1 MNAKHQELLEMK
13 NTNFDLDEWAKQP
26 GNRRELPEIS
36 DTSIRKGQRFES
48 PYSFN
53 AEYREAQQGQDT
65 IFKATLSS
73 DRPYYRHFGFE
84 ILDHTSQAINLE
96 RANGDS
102 LPLLWGHDQSEQIGR
117 VADVN
122 INDGKLHGKLIFGS
136 SERAQAIKKDIE
148 NGIIRNMSI
157 GYLIDEFDFIE
168 ADRSQSGEPT
178 YQVKKWTLLEASVVS
193 VPADP
198 SVGIGRRGVDT
209 GDNPASK
216 TSFDKRATRAFTSLQ
231 EARKLIPSE
240 SKEGAEF
247 LKEVKATCE
256 RYAQDINVPFSELN
270 RIDEIVASSAKHNCT
285 SKGLEAIRNN
295 TNPNDFI
302 REVLEKSGNTKLEKS
317 DDSIFQ
323 IGANEMKKYSLLR
336 VLQHLNGDKRADVG
350 YEMEVSQELERRS
363 GKHSNGIIV
372 PFGAL
377 QERAV
382 MDTSGS
388 SGNLVQTDVFDSAF
402 IDFIRPHS
410 ILAKLGVTTLSGL
423 HGQVDIPRKTG
434 TTSAGWADLNG
445 TYSIPDSEMTFDQV
459 SLRMKSLAGLSHIS
473 HKLLKQSSID
483 IEHQVRYDLALT
495 IANEFDKAALI
506 GDGTGNTPVG
516 IINQAGIASDTYT
529 TAPTWSNIVNMEGLI
544 AANSADTKTMS
555 YITTP
560 TLASNLKS
568 IEKSNGSGQYIWENG
583 REPGVGRM
591 NNLGAHYTANMP
603 ADSIL
608 LGNWRDLIVGTWG
621 GLELMADPYGSNFS
635 KGVVS
640 VRAILDTDI
649 QVRHPKSFC
658 LSTLAVA

>member
-1 MNAKHQELLEMK
+1 MNNSK
-13 NTNFDLDEWAKQP
+13 FDLDEWAKQP

-36 DTSIRKGQRFES
+36 DTAIRKGQRFES
-48 PYSFN
+48 PFN
-53 AEYREAQQGQDT
+53 FDAQYRSASHGQDT
-65 IFKATLSS
+65 IVRATLSS
-73 DRPYYRHFGFE
+73 NRPYYRHFGYE
-84 ILDHTSQAINLE
+84 ILEHSPNAINLE
-96 RANGDS
+96 RAQGDS

-117 VADVN
+117 VSDVN
-122 INDGKLHGKLIFGS
+122 VRDGKLHGKLIFGS
-136 SERAQAIKKDIE
+136 SERAQSIKKDIE

-168 ADRSQSGEPT
+168 ADRSESGEPT
-178 YQVKKWTLLEASVVS
+178 YKVKKWTLLEASVVS

-198 SVGIGRRGVDT
+198 SVGIGRRGLET
-209 GDNPASK
+209 TDNPAAK
-216 TSFDKRATRAFTSLQ
+216 TSFDKRATRAFETLQ
-231 EARKLIPSE
+231 ETRKVIPTD
-240 SKEGAEF
+240 SKDGEA
-247 LKEVKATCE
+247 LLDEVKTACE
-256 RYAQDINVPFSELN
+256 RYAQDINAPFAELN
-270 RIDEIVASSAKHNCT
+270 RIDEIVGVSARYNCA
-285 SKGLEAIRNN
+285 SKGLEAIRNH
-295 TNPNDFI
+295 TDPNDFI
-302 REVLEKSGNTKLEKS
+302 REVLENSGNEKLERS
-317 DDSIFQ
+317 DNIFH
-323 IGANEMKKYSLLR
+323 IGASEMKKYSLLR

-363 GKHSNGIIV
+363 GKRSNGIIV

-388 SGNLVQTDVFDSAF
+388 SGNLVQTDVMDGAF

-529 TAPTWSNIVNMEGLI
+529 TAPTWADIVNMEGLI
-544 AANSADTKTMS
+544 AANSADTRTMS

-568 IEKSNGSGQYIWENG
+568 IEKSNGSGQYIWEGGN
-583 REPGVGRM
+583 EPGVGRM
-591 NNLGAHYTANMP
+591 NNLAAHYTANMP
-603 ADSIL
+603 ANTIL
-608 LGNWRDLIVGTWG
+608 LGNWRDLLVGTWG

-649 QVRHPKSFC
+649 QIRHPQSFC
-658 LSTLAVA
+658 ISTLAP